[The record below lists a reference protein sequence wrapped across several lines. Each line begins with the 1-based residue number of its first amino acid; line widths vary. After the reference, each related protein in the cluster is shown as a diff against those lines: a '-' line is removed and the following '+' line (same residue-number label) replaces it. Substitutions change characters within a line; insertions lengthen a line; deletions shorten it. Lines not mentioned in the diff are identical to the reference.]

1 MDDPVVSPGS
11 SSVPP
16 LPAAESGPTLRAP
29 LFRGPETVINPER
42 RGVGGQ
48 STISPAAVATPR
60 SSIVRML
67 FPSTEGDP
75 SNGEF
80 TADKGVKLGHFSIL
94 ERIRT
99 GGMGAVFKAL
109 DTRLNR
115 VVALKVLPPAMTRDP
130 LIVQRF
136 QNEAQ
141 AAAQLDHENIA
152 RVYYIGEDQGLH
164 FIAFEFVSGT
174 NVRDLI
180 QQHGRLPVPETVNYA
195 LQIASALV
203 HTASQSVVHR
213 DIKPSNIIIG
223 PSGRAK
229 LVDLGLARKENKD
242 VAAVELTM
250 AGTTLGTFDYISPEQ
265 ARDPR
270 SADTRSDIYS
280 LGCTV
285 YHMLTGE
292 PPFPEGTVLQKLL
305 QHQGDEAPDPSLKNR
320 DVPESLCSI
329 VRKMMAKDPRRR
341 YQTAELLLRDLMLV
355 AGALGL
361 RSMSSE
367 GLVWLSS
374 QAPRPP
380 FWERNLAWMT
390 MVAALLIIVGYL
402 EFSTGRSL
410 STTAGT
416 SPGVSVSDGGV
427 PQTGGNSRVTGGAP
441 SPPSRETTT
450 QPENTSGTSSN
461 GKFRNAAA
469 SDAEIDPPTRRTPSE
484 NMRPKDQ
491 EAANA
496 SSSPK
501 LTVRDQRT
509 GLEPP
514 FPTMSGEGAFRTGIS
529 LSPEFDTAGIDAI
542 SRSNDPSGSF
552 SLGPAEATA
561 VRASNRPANDTPA
574 RSTVDSEGSSERP
587 PATANRGSDRPAP
600 TASSVGADSAE
611 TGIFIINRN
620 GQQEK
625 RLSLEAACAAAT
637 VDGTVIELRFD
648 GRRLEAPVRIT
659 KKVTIR
665 AGRGFRPVVEF
676 RVPQLPAETTTFR
689 AISLSSGSLD
699 LTGVDVV
706 LPVDEAVDAEQWT
719 VFALERADSLHLHGC
734 NITLQNPRQRAA
746 AIVELR
752 VSPAA
757 MMPEMAN
764 VVMQPRPPL
773 EVELTDS
780 VVRGEADLF
789 FIKSVEPARLSI
801 KQSVLSLQGSIL
813 FGRGHS
819 ELMHE
824 NAQWELRLE
833 FVTAVLGN
841 GLIRLDSGSMPRKL
855 VPVQVNASNNIFS
868 NAAGASLVVM
878 SGNAPVQDFR
888 LLLSWNGQN
897 NFYDHFVTFWS
908 VASME
913 GAGRTEDWKFPDWVR
928 HWTSGA
934 EVSPRQDAVV
944 WRKRHWMV
952 KPMSELQVTDFALDR
967 DDPAN
972 AAVGGATNSS
982 DAGANL
988 SSLPRSPAGNDS
1000 AEAPTTRFRE

>member
-1 MDDPVVSPGS
+1 MR
-11 SSVPP
+11 VPM
-16 LPAAESGPTLRAP
+16 
-29 LFRGPETVINPER
+29 FRGPETVINPER
-42 RGVGGQ
+42 RASGA
-48 STISPAAVATPR
+48 STIAHNVKATPR

-67 FPSTEGDP
+67 FPSTEGEQVTGD
-75 SNGEF
+75 F
-80 TADKGVKLGHFSIL
+80 TAEKGVKLGHFSIV

-99 GGMGAVFKAL
+99 GGMGAVFKAI

-152 RVYYIGEDQGLH
+152 RVYYIGDDQGLH

-180 QQHGRLPVPETVNYA
+180 HEHGRLSVPETVNYA

-203 HTASQSVVHR
+203 HTSAQSVVHR
-213 DIKPSNIIIG
+213 DIKPSNIIISPG
-223 PSGRAK
+223 GRAK

-305 QHQGDEAPDPSLKNR
+305 QHQGDEAPDPALKNPE
-320 DVPESLCSI
+320 VPESLSAV

-355 AGALGL
+355 AGSLGL
-361 RSMSSE
+361 RSMSAE

-374 QAPRPP
+374 QTPRPP

-390 MVAALLIIVGYL
+390 MVAALLVIVGYL
-402 EFSTGRSL
+402 EFSAGRHRPARPDAALHVETNVRGDNQSTGNARVPLGPTLPSRTGVAD
-410 STTAGT
+410 SDAATGT
-416 SPGVSVSDGGV
+416 GSVAQSPGSATPGADTESAVRPAPPERVQSVDR
-427 PQTGGNSRVTGGAP
+427 P
-441 SPPSRETTT
+441 
-450 QPENTSGTSSN
+450 
-461 GKFRNAAA
+461 A
-469 SDAEIDPPTRRTPSE
+469 SDVH
-484 NMRPKDQ
+484 
-491 EAANA
+491 A
-496 SSSPK
+496 SSRPPM
-501 LTVRDQRT
+501 LEGRA

-514 FPTMSGEGAFRTGIS
+514 APGRSANGNARTMIS
-529 LSPEFDTAGIDAI
+529 LDPELISAEIEPAI
-542 SRSNDPSGSF
+542 RSGSF
-552 SLGPAEATA
+552 ALGPLEAVGDRGT
-561 VRASNRPANDTPA
+561 SRPAGDVPPRTAIDPEA
-574 RSTVDSEGSSERP
+574 GSTRPSGAALRGAERP
-587 PATANRGSDRPAP
+587 KPAVPSTAP
-600 TASSVGADSAE
+600 E
-611 TGIFIINRN
+611 TPESGIFIIHRS

-625 RLSLEAACAAAT
+625 LTSLEAACAAASL
-637 VDGTVIELRFD
+637 DGTVIELRFD
-648 GRRLEAPVRIT
+648 GRRHEGPVRIS

-665 AGRGFRPVVEF
+665 AGRGFRPIVEF
-676 RVPQLPAETTTFR
+676 RASQPLAETTTFR
-689 AISLSSGSLD
+689 AISLSGGALD
-699 LTGVDVV
+699 LSGVDLV
-706 LPVDEAVDAEQWT
+706 LPVDDAVDAEQWNL
-719 VFALERADSLHLHGC
+719 FALERAEALHIHGC
-734 NITLQNPRQRAA
+734 NLTLQNPRQRAA
-746 AIVELR
+746 AVVELR
-752 VSPAA
+752 MSPAV

-764 VVMQPRPPL
+764 ATVQPRPPL
-773 EVELTDS
+773 EVEWTDS
-780 VVRGEADLF
+780 IVRGEADLF
-789 FIKSVEPARLSI
+789 LARSVEPARFSI
-801 KQSVLSLQGSIL
+801 KQSVVALQGSLL
-813 FGRGHS
+813 FGRGHT
-819 ELMHE
+819 ELTHD

-841 GLIRLDSGSMPRKL
+841 GLIRLEPGAVPRKL
-855 VPVQVNASNNIFS
+855 VPLQINSSNSIFS
-868 NAAGASLVVM
+868 SATAAPFVSM
-878 SGNAPVQDFR
+878 SGNVPVQDFR
-888 LLLSWNGQN
+888 LLLSWSGQN
-897 NFYDHFVTFWS
+897 NFYDHFDTFWAI
-908 VASME
+908 ASTE
-913 GAGRTEDWKFPDWVR
+913 GAGRAEDWKFADWVR
-928 HWTSGA
+928 HWASGA
-934 EVSPRQDAVV
+934 EVGPFQDAVI

-967 DDPAN
+967 DDPTN

-988 SSLPRSPAGNDS
+988 SNLPRSPAAAVNDS
-1000 AEAPTTRFRE
+1000 AESSTSRVRE